1 MVEEKQLIKFGLGCG
16 QKIVFLFT
24 YIYILINIQLSL
36 VLRTLGTQYD
46 LWCIIELTFFKIMN
60 ILRYEYIHIYM
71 S

>member
-1 MVEEKQLIKFGLGCG
+1 MEEKQLIKFGLGCG

-36 VLRTLGTQYD
+36 VLTLGTQYD
-46 LWCIIELTFFKIMN
+46 LWCIIELIFFKIMN
-60 ILRYEYIHIYM
+60 ILKYEYIHIYM